1 MKKLLLLTKT
11 LLAAALLCVGQN
23 AWGGWTTVFTQD
35 YENSET
41 IATGWS
47 DPNSRLS
54 ASQQN
59 RVGGSTHYGKINAA
73 NTNGT
78 TCTYAGLTNTAI
90 VGTEYGSSDQYKIEF
105 DMAII
110 PANASNSSGAQTPVF
125 TIFDSSN
132 NSLCH
137 WQVTTAAKT
146 AAANSTG
153 SFYLGSAGSE
163 TASFTANLTPFF
175 YHITIEGESDKATT
189 MTVKDLTTETSSKYT
204 FSESVIYRV
213 KFNYV
218 TGKTQGVLCMYFLT
232 VRIYTA
238 AEIVTVPTIGDPVY
252 AGANRTVTVTAGTSS
267 KGNSVT
273 TYYTTD
279 GTAPSASNY
288 AGSFTTATKDVTI
301 TSNCT
306 LKAITISSTSEQSS
320 IVDKAVTVG
329 KLTLNAP
336 TFTKT
341 AYSEGNYTVTIAND
355 QSSLEYVP
363 ASTTIKYRVGT
374 TGDFAEYST
383 GVSVPEGSTLYAYV
397 EATNYTNSST
407 AECATTART
416 GMYQVWTQ
424 DYTQVSKAAG
434 DGTQQINLNSSVDF
448 TVGTRNFYNIVSY
461 GTPPTAVEVTTN
473 VGLNTSSYF
482 YFRCKGSSSGILKN
496 SDSGSSA
503 GYLGI
508 RNLIPGQIIKI
519 SVNDTKLSAE
529 AGAVLLEDL
538 STSKDYFFKASS
550 TAASIYFPKGT
561 YNYVYD
567 VTVYNTKDI
576 YNSLKT
582 YATAL
587 AGVDNDNSAANSTL
601 ASVITAQNSAVES
614 ATTGADI
621 STALTT
627 LRSAMDTYASVANP
641 TIGNKFDLSYMLLNP
656 NLENVKDWEAAEV
669 YGWNTDYA
677 DNNFAVRTNLN
688 SGKDG
693 VERWRSSAYTTPN
706 TFAIYQEVTLPEG
719 NYSFEAEALA
729 NQTSTMVMAAG
740 DTEGDAITSSDFAA
754 YSVAFTQASESE
766 VKVGIKISSEGTN
779 TCNWTGITSPKL
791 YKEPASSVSATIGS
805 TGWTTFASSYPLD
818 LSSMT
823 ASTGEVAAYYASAVG
838 GGNVTMTSTES
849 DAVAAGTGIML
860 KGTASATITIPV
872 AASAGTAISGN
883 KLIGCTTETNLE
895 ANDNYYV
902 LVNNGGT
909 AEFQRL
915 DTHGATIP
923 AGKAYLNI
931 GLGGSARAL
940 RIVFDDVTGVA
951 NVEAADEA
959 KAKEGKFIENGKLV
973 IVKNGQKFNAAGAQV
988 K

>member
-1 MKKLLLLTKT
+1 MRKFTFSFKSLLVAAGLLLGS
-11 LLAAALLCVGQN
+11 AN
-23 AWGGWTTVFTQD
+23 AWAADTSGKVIDGSTVTETFDFSGWGLINLNSKTAATIGKA
-35 YENSET
+35 SET
-41 IATGWS
+41 ADHTIGATAVYEVTNPVGTATSATLELYNRFAMSNPGTDRANYQVLFYNS
-47 DPNSRLS
+47 DSKGKRAYFGGTAKSGYLSILDLPENAEITFEVEGTITFQSSNVKVKNSD
-54 ASQQN
+54 A
-59 RVGGSTHYGKINAA
+59 VTP
-73 NTNGT
+73 GT
-78 TCTYAGLTNTAI
+78 TTITGGTTY
-90 VGTEYGSSDQYKIEF
+90 V
-105 DMAII
+105 
-110 PANASNSSGAQTPVF
+110 
-125 TIFDSSN
+125 
-132 NSLCH
+132 
-137 WQVTTAAKT
+137 VTTAGDVDFSHTTWSGFKKVV
-146 AAANSTG
+146 
-153 SFYLGSAGSE
+153 
-163 TASFTANLTPFF
+163 
-175 YHITIEGESDKATT
+175 ITYEVDEELVS
-189 MTVKDLTTETSSKYT
+189 
-204 FSESVIYRV
+204 
-213 KFNYV
+213 
-218 TGKTQGVLCMYFLT
+218 
-232 VRIYTA
+232 
-238 AEIVTVPTIGDPVY
+238 VPTIAVAY
-252 AGANRTVTVTAGTSS
+252 NGANRTVTITSGTSS
-267 KGNSVT
+267 KSNPVT

-279 GTAPSASNY
+279 GSTPTSSSSVYSSALDIS
-288 AGSFTTATKDVTI
+288 
-301 TSNCT
+301 SNCT
-306 LKAITISSTSEQSS
+306 VKAVTISDKGTSSDPASEE
-320 IVDKAVTVG
+320 VTVG

-434 DGTQQINLNSSVDF
+434 TGTQQINLHSSVDF

-461 GTPPTAVEVTTN
+461 GTTPTAVEVTTN

-482 YFRCKGSSSGILKN
+482 YFRCNGSSSGILKN
-496 SDSGSSA
+496 SDSGGSA

-519 SVNDTKLSAE
+519 SVNSTNLSAE

-587 AGVDNDNSAANSTL
+587 ADVANDNSAANSTL
-601 ASVITAQNSAVES
+601 ASVITAQNAAVES
-614 ATTGADI
+614 ATTGAEI

-627 LRSAMDTYASVANP
+627 LRTAMDTYASVANP
-641 TIGNKFDLSYMLLNP
+641 TTGNKFDLSYMLLNP
-656 NLENVKDWEAAEV
+656 NLENIKDWEAAEV
-669 YGWNTDYA
+669 YGWKTDYA

-693 VERWRSSAYTTPN
+693 VERWRASAYTTPN

-754 YSVAFTQASESE
+754 YSVDFTQASESE

-779 TCNWTGITSPKL
+779 TCNWTGITSPRL
-791 YKEPASSVSATIGS
+791 YKEPASSVSATIGA
-805 TGWTTFASSYPLD
+805 TGYTTFASPYALN
-818 LSSMT
+818 LSGMT
-823 ASTGEVAAYYASAVG
+823 ASEGEVTAFYASAS
-838 GGNVTMTSTES
+838 NASSVTMTSKT
-849 DAVAAGTGIML
+849 ATVAAGEGLLL
-860 KGTASATITIPV
+860 KGSVGATITIPV
-872 AASAGTAISGN
+872 VASGDAISGN
-883 KLIGCTTETNLE
+883 KLVGCTTETPLS
-895 ANDNYYV
+895 ANANYWV
-902 LVNNGGT
+902 LVNNGG
-909 AEFQRL
+909 AEFQSL
-915 DTHGATIP
+915 AEKGATIP
-923 AGKAYLNI
+923 AGKAYLDLTADP
-931 GLGGSARAL
+931 GVKALG
-940 RIVFDDVTGVA
+940 IVFAGDTATGV
-951 NVEAADEA
+951 EAPEVTEA
-959 KAKEGKFIENGKLV
+959 EEDGIYYNLNGQQVTKDYKGIVIVNGK
-973 IVKNGQKFNAAGAQV
+973 KFLN